1 MRANLMPIGANF
13 RLSIIFLRNLL
24 YAITK
29 KILNS
34 KHNDEKIVMKFE
46 ISMMMEAI
54 LMVAV
59 VGLLFLNGATCQHD
73 LRAMIK
79 NNTWTSLDDKR

>member
-1 MRANLMPIGANF
+1 V
-13 RLSIIFLRNLL
+13 
-24 YAITK
+24 ITK
-29 KILNS
+29 QIFNS

-73 LRAMIK
+73 
-79 NNTWTSLDDKR
+79 